1 MYGITEV
8 VKSEGIANGY
18 EVVRSLEKGLLKGKV
33 MDPSSLHPLEVKL
46 LTLSFKSAS
55 DGRKVFVTELNSED
69 KTTKMVL
76 LEFPLSLGLDLIE
89 SHPQIIEAK
98 CFLFGKAKI
107 PTR

>member
-55 DGRKVFVTELNSED
+55 DGRKVYVTELNSED
-69 KTTKMVL
+69 KATKMV

-89 SHPQIIEAK
+89 SHPQIIETK
-98 CFLFGKAKI
+98 CFLFGKGKI

>member
-55 DGRKVFVTELNSED
+55 DGRKVFVT
-69 KTTKMVL
+69 
-76 LEFPLSLGLDLIE
+76 
-89 SHPQIIEAK
+89 AK
-98 CFLFGKAKI
+98 FRRQDYKDGSPRISTI
-107 PTR
+107 PWS